1 MTLAPDDDRGYDPR
15 PTEAADETA
24 GVQRMR
30 VFIVFR
36 DTIYGGGL
44 KASLD
49 ESPDIESAQSATS
62 IALAW
67 EDPALAEADV
77 VLLDGDLGGVA
88 AFVQEIRLEHGSGV
102 LLCLREPSADR
113 VQEAIGNGVSG
124 VVARD
129 QLTPETLLAAIAA
142 VASGICAF
150 DTAVVRTLAGSVPS
164 ETRTSRREAIAERF
178 TAREQLVLSLVAQGL
193 SNREIAAR
201 LSYSERT
208 IKAVLHDVVTK
219 LGAKSRS
226 QAIALAVRERM
237 I

>member
-1 MTLAPDDDRGYDPR
+1 
-15 PTEAADETA
+15 
-24 GVQRMR
+24 MR

-36 DTIYGGGL
+36 DTIYAGGL
-44 KASLD
+44 KASLE
-49 ESPDIESAQSATS
+49 ESPDIDAVGSANS

-77 VLLDGDLGGVA
+77 VLLDGDLGGGG
-88 AFVQEIRLEHGSGV
+88 AFVQEITIERGASV
-102 LLCLREPSADR
+102 LLCLREPTGSQ
-113 VQEAIGNGVSG
+113 VQEAIANGVSG
-124 VVARD
+124 AVARD
-129 QLTPETLLAAIAA
+129 QLTPQTLLAAIAA

-150 DTAVVRTLAGSVPS
+150 DTAALRTLAGSVPS
-164 ETRTSRREAIAERF
+164 ELRTSRRDAMSERF
-178 TAREQLVLSLVAQGL
+178 TSREQLVLSLVAQGL

-208 IKAVLHDVVTK
+208 IKTILHDIVTK
-219 LGAKSRS
+219 LGVKSRS